1 MVEVVAKEG
10 FAASGSSIGVVVLD
24 SRIDDA
30 LKAEGLFREVLSKIQ
45 NLRKEI
51 NLDYQSRIE
60 LCLEGDPDLIQ
71 ICQEQIENLKAETLA
86 LDILFELPETPV
98 NRRELKIEGMQLTV
112 DLEDKGVP
120 SSPSRD

>member
-24 SRIDDA
+24 SRIDEA
-30 LKAEGLFREVLSKIQ
+30 LKAEGLFREVLSKVQ

-60 LCLEGDPDLIQ
+60 LSIDGDPELIR
-71 ICQEQIENLKAETLA
+71 ICRQEVESLKSETLA
-86 LDILFELPETPV
+86 VNVVFELPETAI
-98 NRRELKIEGMQLTV
+98 NRRELKIDGLPLTV

-120 SSPSRD
+120 SSSSRD